1 MPIAPILPLD
11 TDPIYGVASFDLETG
26 NARQNLLNLLLTN
39 PGERIDVNY
48 GVGLS
53 QFLFLNS
60 TNDTYEI
67 LKSKILSQTAKYMPE
82 ITIFSLDI
90 QQMSTD
96 ENGIVVK
103 ITFSV
108 SGSEP
113 IVVTAETI

>member
-11 TDPIYGVASFDLETG
+11 TDPVYGVASYDLETG
-26 NARQNLLNLLLTN
+26 NARQNLLNLLLTI

-60 TNDTYEI
+60 TNTTYET
-67 LKSKILSQTAKYMPE
+67 LKSKILSQVAKYMSE
-82 ITIFSLDI
+82 ITIFSIDVE
-90 QQMSTD
+90 QMQTN
-96 ENGIVVK
+96 ENGISVK

-113 IVVTAETI
+113 VVVTAETI